1 VKEVD
6 VNLAI
11 SDSVG
16 LADARSWLS
25 NLAAAGFCD
34 GSGESDIL

>member
-11 SDSVG
+11 SDSAA

-25 NLAAAGFCD
+25 NFAAAGFCD
-34 GSGESDIL
+34 EAGESDIL